1 MEEAHAPGAATPE
14 PSDESLATRAVG
26 GDRLALEQLL
36 RRHQR
41 FLHDVA
47 LRFLQHPQDA
57 EDAVQEALVRIAT
70 RLSSFRGES
79 GFRTWAYRIAMNHLF
94 DVKRSAPE
102 KVVTSFVCYGEYLAR
117 APDAEPPA
125 PGELPDAALI
135 VEEVKRSCTL
145 GMLLCLDREQR
156 LAFILGEILEVG
168 DAAGAEIL
176 GVARDTFRQRLA
188 RARQQLHGFLRGRC
202 GLVDP
207 ANPCRCARKTRAF
220 IRDGVV
226 DPARLVFTGEAV
238 DRARATASRGEAA
251 VDELAAAIYRGHPS
265 FAPPDL
271 AARVRAAA
279 ETGALGVLLQGR

>member
-1 MEEAHAPGAATPE
+1 MEDPHAPSPA
-14 PSDESLATRAVG
+14 PSDEALVTRAVG
-26 GDRLALEQLL
+26 GDRGALEQLL

-41 FLHDVA
+41 FLYDVA
-47 LRFLQHPQDA
+47 LRFLQRPEDA

-79 GFRTWAYRIAMNHLF
+79 GFRTWAYRIAMNHLL

-102 KVVTSFVCYGEYLAR
+102 RVVTSFVCYGDYLAR

-125 PGELPDAALI
+125 PGELADAAL
-135 VEEVKRSCTL
+135 VMEEVKRSCTL
-145 GMLLCLDREQR
+145 GMLLCLERDGR

-176 GVARDTFRQRLA
+176 GIARDAFRQRVA
-188 RARQQLHGFLRGRC
+188 RARQQLHGFLRGQC

-220 IRDGVV
+220 IRDGIV
-226 DPARLVFTGEAV
+226 DPARLVFTGAAV
-238 DRARATASRGEAA
+238 ERARAVAARGEDA
-251 VDELAAAIYRGHPS
+251 VAELAAAIYRGHPS

-279 ETGALGVLLQGR
+279 EVGDLAALLRGR